1 MVVIVMSDQ
10 TPASAASSE
19 EQRFRRL
26 VDALDHAVVWE
37 FDDTLKKYTFVSQH
51 SLLVFGHECED
62 WMTNPA
68 FLEEHVYPE
77 DLARI
82 REVLATLRADAN
94 VNNLRLEHRCIK
106 ADGSVIWAHTGVHR
120 EVEAGHLL
128 FRGVT
133 VDVNSIKAAEER
145 EREARSLAERAV
157 RARDEVLAVVSHD
170 LRTPLNN
177 IRLAAGLMRDN
188 PESASH
194 HLAIIQRAVQ
204 RMESLIN
211 DLIDA
216 ATIRAHGLVISRT
229 TLETA
234 TFVPQLVDEF
244 RAMYQEQDV
253 ALSGDVQAHVTISCD
268 ARRITQVVSNLLHN
282 ALKFTGP
289 GGEVCLSVTASNLE
303 ATFAV
308 RDSGRGIQKDDLE
321 RVFDRAWQA
330 EETAHLGSGMGLYI
344 AKGIVE
350 AHAGRIW
357 VESEPGAGSVFA
369 FTLPLG

>member
-1 MVVIVMSDQ
+1 
-10 TPASAASSE
+10 
-19 EQRFRRL
+19 
-26 VDALDHAVVWE
+26 
-37 FDDTLKKYTFVSQH
+37 
-51 SLLVFGHECED
+51 
-62 WMTNPA
+62 
-68 FLEEHVYPE
+68 
-77 DLARI
+77 
-82 REVLATLRADAN
+82 
-94 VNNLRLEHRCIK
+94 
-106 ADGSVIWAHTGVHR
+106 
-120 EVEAGHLL
+120 
-128 FRGVT
+128 
-133 VDVNSIKAAEER
+133 
-145 EREARSLAERAV
+145 V

-211 DLIDA
+211 DLVDA
-216 ATIRAHGLVISRT
+216 ATIRAQGLVISRT
-229 TLETA
+229 TLETG

-244 RAMYQEQDV
+244 RAMYQEQNV
-253 ALSGDVQAHVTISCD
+253 ELSGDVQAQVTISCD
-268 ARRITQVVSNLLHN
+268 ARRVAQVVSNLLHN

-321 RVFDRAWQA
+321 RVFDREWQA